1 MAQVPHAVWGAAC
14 SGIWLYCMRWLMSQ
28 AIIPCYIA
36 NKLCFCPEAVT
47 IDLMQTI
54 NLTGHF
60 LIAMPSMAD
69 MRFSRTLTYIC
80 EHNEQGALGVIVNRP
95 VEMKMAELFSQIGT
109 ALTRTELAGQPLYFG
124 GPVETGRGF
133 VLHQPIGQWQ
143 STLAVNGVLG
153 LTTSKDILE
162 AIGQGDGPDKLMVT
176 LGCAGWEAGQ
186 LEDELGQNAWLSV
199 AADAHVIFDLP
210 ADARLEAAMQLLGV
224 DYANLSED
232 AGHA

>member
-1 MAQVPHAVWGAAC
+1 MD
-14 SGIWLYCMRWLMSQ
+14 
-28 AIIPCYIA
+28 
-36 NKLCFCPEAVT
+36 T
-47 IDLMQTI
+47 ID
-54 NLTGHF
+54 LTGHF
-60 LIAMPSMAD
+60 LIAMPSMVD

-95 VEMKMAELFSQIGT
+95 VEMKMAELFTQLGT
-109 ALTRTELAGQPLYFG
+109 TLNRTELAEQHLYFG
-124 GPVETGRGF
+124 GPVETARGF

-143 STLAVNGVLG
+143 STLAVNGLLG

-162 AIGQGDGPDKLMVT
+162 AIGQGEGPDKLLVT
-176 LGCAGWEAGQ
+176 LGCAGWDAGQ
-186 LEDELGQNAWLSV
+186 LEDELAQNAWLSV

-224 DYANLSED
+224 DFANLSED